1 MNKILNGRKFQF
13 QKSKRK
19 RYEKT
24 ETALSHHGGGRLL
37 LDKDGT
43 MVMTGGARKKT
54 RYPMAI
60 EHFFINFAPKFK
72 STL

>member
-24 ETALSHHGGGRLL
+24 ETALSLHGGGGFFLT
-37 LDKDGT
+37 K
-43 MVMTGGARKKT
+43 
-54 RYPMAI
+54 MAQW
-60 EHFFINFAPKFK
+60 
-72 STL
+72 

>member
-1 MNKILNGRKFQF
+1 MNKCLNGRKFQF
-13 QKSKRK
+13 QNSK

-24 ETALSHHGGGRLL
+24 EAALSLHGGGRLL
-37 LDKDGT
+37 LDDDDSV
-43 MVMTGGARKKT
+43 VMIGGARKKT

-60 EHFFINFAPKFK
+60 ERFFINFAPKFK